1 MRFFRFLSFLTMLLL
16 SSIGVWAQSTQ
27 AAFEQGEAA
36 YQRKDYA
43 NALALWLPL
52 AQQRHSLAQYNIAYM
67 YQKGL
72 GTQPDAAM
80 ACAWYSQAA
89 ALGDIAAV
97 VALGHCYASG
107 QGLAKDLTQAARMY
121 QLAATVGDAQAQY
134 LYAQAWERGLGVPRD
149 SEQALQWYYQAASSG
164 VAPAQQWL
172 KAWALKNS
180 PTTPSIAAA
189 PITRPSPTPPPTASK
204 SISKTPATPAVSG
217 NAMAKLLA
225 AAAQGDR
232 QAQYEAGVRLSQGRD
247 NAIDLPQGV
256 RLLRAARRAGHPKA
270 QEALDQTGFRE

>member
-1 MRFFRFLSFLTMLLL
+1 MRPLRFIFSLALLL
-16 SSIGVWAQSTQ
+16 ISGTGAWAQSAQ
-27 AAFEQGEAA
+27 AAFERGEAA

-72 GTQPDAAM
+72 GTPPDAAK
-80 ACAWYSQAA
+80 ACAWFSQAA
-89 ALGDIAAV
+89 ALGDTAAV
-97 VALGHCYASG
+97 VALGHCYATG
-107 QGLAKDLTQAARMY
+107 QGAPQDLTQAANLY

-134 LYAQAWERGLGVPRD
+134 LYAQAWERGLGVPRNN
-149 SEQALQWYYQAASSG
+149 EQALQWYYQAASNG

-172 KAWALKNS
+172 KAWAAKNS
-180 PTTPSIAAA
+180 TQAPTSAAM
-189 PITRPSPTPPPTASK
+189 PTPRSAAST
-204 SISKTPATPAVSG
+204 SSHTVPSSLPEEPLPDS
-217 NAMAKLLA
+217 AMAKLLA

-232 QAQYEAGVRLSQGRD
+232 QAQYEAGVRLSQGRGS
-247 NAIDLPQGV
+247 AIDLPQGV

-270 QEALDQTGFRE
+270 QEALDQTGFGE

>member
-1 MRFFRFLSFLTMLLL
+1 MRPLRFIFSLALLL
-16 SSIGVWAQSTQ
+16 ISGTGAWAQSAQ
-27 AAFEQGEAA
+27 AAFERGEAA

-72 GTQPDAAM
+72 GTPPDAAA
-80 ACAWYSQAA
+80 ACAWFSQAA
-89 ALGDIAAV
+89 ALGDTAAV
-97 VALGHCYASG
+97 VALGHCYATG
-107 QGLAKDLTQAARMY
+107 QGAPQDLTQAANLY

-149 SEQALQWYYQAASSG
+149 NEQALQWYYQAASNG

-172 KAWALKNS
+172 KAWAAKNS
-180 PTTPSIAAA
+180 TQAPTRSAAM
-189 PITRPSPTPPPTASK
+189 PTPRSAAST
-204 SISKTPATPAVSG
+204 SSRTVPSSLPEEPLPDS
-217 NAMAKLLA
+217 AMAKLLV

-232 QAQYEAGVRLSQGRD
+232 QAQYEAGVRLSQGRGS
-247 NAIDLPQGV
+247 AIDLPQGV

-270 QEALDQTGFRE
+270 QEALDQTGFGE